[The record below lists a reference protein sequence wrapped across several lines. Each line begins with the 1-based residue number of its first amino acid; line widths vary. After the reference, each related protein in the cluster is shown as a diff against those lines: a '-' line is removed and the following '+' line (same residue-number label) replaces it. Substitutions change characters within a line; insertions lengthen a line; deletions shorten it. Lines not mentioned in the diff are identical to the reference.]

1 MSVPQ
6 PIFILASPRSFTSL
20 VCAMLGQHPEA
31 YGVPEI
37 NLFVTETLNQLLEYS
52 RAKRGFMIHGLLRTI
67 AQLYAGEQ
75 TIESIQM
82 ARRWM
87 HRRMDLNTSEVYR
100 ELCGRVAPLR
110 IVDKSPAYSKNLK
123 LLGSVDKTFPKAHYL
138 YLTRHPRD
146 QGKSVVKAPQAVL
159 TLIAADSI
167 DYSTNPPT
175 IDPQY
180 AWYRRQRKILN
191 FLAKISPEQQMRLR
205 GEDLC
210 NAPREYL
217 QKICQWLN
225 FSWSESIYQAMLR
238 TQDSSY
244 ACMGPYG
251 AQWGNNPGF
260 QTAPAFRHRPL
271 APSQLEGPLPW
282 RSDDK
287 EFIPEVL
294 NLARELDYN

>member
-6 PIFILASPRSFTSL
+6 PIIVLASPRSFTSL

-31 YGVPEI
+31 YAVPEI
-37 NLFVTETLNQLLEYS
+37 NLFVTETLKQLIEYS
-52 RAKRGFMIHGLLRTI
+52 REKRGFMIHGLLRTI

-75 TIESIQM
+75 TIQSIQM

-87 HRRMDLNTSEVYR
+87 HRRQDLSTADVYR
-100 ELCGRVAPLR
+100 ELCCRVAPLR

-123 LLGSVDKTFPKAHYL
+123 VLDYVNRTFPNAHYL
-138 YLTRHPRD
+138 YLTRHPRE
-146 QGKSVVKAPQAVL
+146 QGKSVIKAPQAVA

-180 AWYRRQRKILN
+180 AWYRRQRKILK
-191 FLAKISPEQQMRLR
+191 FLTTIPAERQMRLR

-210 NAPREYL
+210 NDPRQYL
-217 QKICQWLN
+217 EKICKWLN

-238 TQDSSY
+238 TQESSY

-260 QTAPAFRHRPL
+260 QTSPAFRYRPL

-287 EFIPEVL
+287 EFIPEVFDVS
-294 NLARELDYN
+294 RELGYN